1 MTDARSIVEAVARS
15 SYGQLV
21 AYLSAR
27 TRDVAGA
34 EDALGE
40 ALLEAL
46 ATWPRDGIPEKP
58 EAWLFAAARNRLVD
72 AQRGARV
79 RAEHAEALHA
89 AVLERASEPEPDE
102 FPDQRV
108 ELLFVCAH
116 PALDVDVH
124 TPLMLQ
130 SVLGVD
136 AARIAQAFLVSPAA
150 MRQRLVRAKRK
161 IRETGIAFELPRAE
175 ELAQRLEAVLEAI
188 YAAYGLAWDEVA
200 GGDAAAH
207 ELGSEALWLARVLLR
222 RMPDD
227 PEVRGLLALLLFCD
241 SRRATRRGVGG
252 RYVPLSEQDPLAWDH
267 AAIDEAEKHLHAA
280 AAVGRTGRF
289 QLEAA
294 IQSVHAERRASG
306 RTDWTAIALFYEQ
319 LVALAPSLGARIAHA
334 IALAEA
340 HGAANGLARLDEL
353 AHENIASFQPYW
365 AARAHLLRRVG
376 DPRASAALDRAIG
389 LTQDPAARDFL
400 LGRRETT

>member
-1 MTDARSIVEAVARS
+1 MSDAHSIVEAVARS

-27 TRDVAGA
+27 THDVAGA

-46 ATWPRDGIPEKP
+46 ATWPRDGIPAKP
-58 EAWLFAAARNRLVD
+58 EAWLFAAARNRLID

-79 RAEHAEALHA
+79 RAEHAQALHA
-89 AVLERASEPEPDE
+89 AVLERSSEPEPDE

-116 PALDVDVH
+116 PALDADVH

-130 SVLGVD
+130 SVLGLD

-161 IRETGIAFELPRAE
+161 IRDTGMAFELPHEA
-175 ELAQRLEAVLEAI
+175 ELAPRLEAVLEAI
-188 YAAYGLAWDEVA
+188 YATYGLAWDEVV

-207 ELGSEALWLARVLLR
+207 ELASEALWLARVLLR

-241 SRRATRRGVGG
+241 SRRTTRRGVDG
-252 RYVPLSEQDPLAWDH
+252 RYTPLSEQDPSAWD
-267 AAIDEAEKHLHAA
+267 ASAIDEAELHLRAA
-280 AAVGRTGRF
+280 AAAGRPGRF

-294 IQSVHAERRASG
+294 IQSVHAERRSCG
-306 RTDWTAIALFYEQ
+306 RTDWEAIALFYEH
-319 LVALAPSLGARIAHA
+319 LVACAPSLGARIALA
-334 IALAEA
+334 VALAEA
-340 HGAANGLARLDEL
+340 HGASHGLERLDEL
-353 AHENIASFQPYW
+353 AHDDVASFQPYW
-365 AARAHLLRRVG
+365 AARAHLLRRLG
-376 DPRASAALDRAIG
+376 DARASAALDRAIG

-400 LGRRETT
+400 LARRQKP

>member
-1 MTDARSIVEAVARS
+1 MNDARSIVEAVARS

-46 ATWPRDGIPEKP
+46 ATWPRDGVPAKP
-58 EAWLFAAARNRLVD
+58 EAWLFAAARNRLID

-79 RAEHAEALHA
+79 REEHAEALHA

-102 FPDQRV
+102 IPDQRV

-116 PALDVDVH
+116 PALDADVH

-136 AARIAQAFLVSPAA
+136 ASRIAQAFLVSPAA

-161 IRETGIAFELPRAE
+161 IRETGMDFELPRAE
-175 ELAQRLEAVLEAI
+175 ELERRLEAVLEAI

-207 ELGSEALWLARVLLR
+207 ELGSEAVWLARVLLR
-222 RMPDD
+222 RMPDN

-241 SRRATRRGVGG
+241 SRRATRRDADR
-252 RYVPLSEQDPLAWDH
+252 RYVPLSEQDPAAWDH
-267 AAIDEAEKHLHAA
+267 AEIDEAEKHLHAA
-280 AAVGRTGRF
+280 AAAGRAGRF

-306 RTDWTAIALFYEQ
+306 RTDWAAIALFYEH
-319 LVALAPSLGARIAHA
+319 LVALAPSLGARIALA
-334 IALAEA
+334 VALAEA
-340 HGAANGLARLDEL
+340 HGAATGLERLDEL
-353 AHENIASFQPYW
+353 AHDEIASFQPYW
-365 AARAHLLRRVG
+365 AARAHLLRLLG
-376 DPRASAALDRAIG
+376 DARAAAALDRAIG

-400 LGRRETT
+400 LARRERS